1 MAEAP
6 PKKRARSSAC
16 GRCGPCL
23 APECGLCKPCLDMR
37 KRGGPGTLRKK
48 CVARICAAPVSSDA
62 RPPRVTPTPPRSRH
76 RRTRRCRNR
85 ARDRRRALE
94 VWNEQQRL
102 RNCVPPRWA
111 PAGERVK
118 AGLQPYPPITVAAAA
133 APRGARG
140 RGARAAAPAPEP
152 DGRRRARAG
161 AVADGAAPAPE
172 PWRTAPRPRRSRERT
187 GAGAPR
193 RSRRRTTTRPRR
205 RLRRTTTRPRRSPW
219 RTTTRPR
226 TEPEDDAAL
235 RATETPFR
243 AALAA
248 HAASVEPRRD
258 GRHGRGLRPAHR
270 RDAGGGDRRVRRGA
284 ARRRLRGPVERAPG
298 EGVRYDHWKP
308 DEVRAIVLAES
319 HVFTAPEEQAAKRL
333 SDAAF
338 ERLRRDHGYDG
349 PRGYV
354 RLVNCLGYG
363 EQALCA
369 DGRAADRGSTQFW
382 QLLAACSRELA
393 PATPAT
399 PVVGPGGQ
407 LSDVLKLGSP
417 RLEDRLAAKFRV
429 MRDLKARG
437 IWLLDTCVVGW
448 YIPQA
453 TYYVRSARNG
463 EVQRKAKERPPKLQ
477 DARAGA
483 LVGARTKHVVRA
495 AAAAGHLKALIPIG
509 AEVFAAIGLDRLRA
523 AAGAVVPGEAFRR
536 PTPGSGAA
544 TGPTTPTSRRSARR
558 ARTSRTSRCRA
569 RRRPAG
575 PPAAAPAAA
584 PSAVVT
590 PGPAAAAAAAP
601 SAVVTPG
608 KVPKPR
614 GPPLGATWDGA
625 RGEWVRA
632 ASPPPA
638 PVVEAEPAA
647 ADEELTEWRAAVG
660 DEWAD
665 WRGCIATVRTTR
677 SMVGCDGGCDNWFH
691 FACVGITRLP
701 RGEFYCEECKAGASQ
716 RRLEAAASTPGP
728 KPGAAPTPRPTPD
741 DRRRARTKKSGRRPA
756 AKPRQACSEAAGAA
770 DAPCGARASRA

>member
-1 MAEAP
+1 
-6 PKKRARSSAC
+6 
-16 GRCGPCL
+16 
-23 APECGLCKPCLDMR
+23 MR

-62 RPPRVTPTPPRSRH
+62 RPPRVTPTPPRSSPPPNTPLPEFGH
-76 RRTRRCRNR
+76 ESQPEL
-85 ARDRRRALE
+85 LE

-118 AGLQPYPPITVAAAA
+118 AGLQPYPPITVAAARA
-133 APRGARG
+133 ARGAR
-140 RGARAAAPAPEP
+140 RGARAGGASRLPTTSAAPDP
-152 DGRRRARAG
+152 
-161 AVADGAAPAPE
+161 VADGAAPAPE
-172 PWRTAPRPRRSRERT
+172 PEDDDAP
-187 GAGAPR
+187 APAPEADDDAPAPGR
-193 RSRRRTTTRPRR
+193 GGRRRARAG
-205 RLRRTTTRPRRSPW
+205 
-219 RTTTRPR
+219 
-226 TEPEDDAAL
+226 PEDDAAL
-235 RATETPFR
+235 RARRRVPAPR
-243 AALAA
+243 PPR
-248 HAASVEPRRD
+248 AASVTSSRQAT
-258 GRHGRGLRPAHR
+258 GRGPAPPT
-270 RDAGGGDRRVRRGA
+270 DAMLAAATGACAAALPDGDCEDLSSVRLA
-284 ARRRLRGPVERAPG
+284 KEY
-298 EGVRYDHWKP
+298 YDHWKP

-453 TYYVRSARNG
+453 TYYVRSARTG
-463 EVQRKAKERPPKLQ
+463 EVQRKAKERPPK
-477 DARAGA
+477 RCKTPA
-483 LVGARTKHVVRA
+483 LTLSWELYTKHVVRA
-495 AAAAGHLKALIPIG
+495 VAAAGHLKALIPIG

-523 AAGAVVPGEAFRR
+523 AAPGAVVPGEAFPAPNAWVRGGYGPYYAYLSAICAPGADVANVPLPR
-536 PTPGSGAA
+536 PQT
-544 TGPTTPTSRRSARR
+544 TGGRARR
-558 ARTSRTSRCRA
+558 APPPGRGRHA
-569 RRRPAG
+569 RPA
-575 PPAAAPAAA
+575 PPC
-584 PSAVVT
+584 
-590 PGPAAAAAAAP
+590 AP

-614 GPPLGATWDGA
+614 GRAPSARPGTAPGASGSAPPRRRRPLSS
-625 RGEWVRA
+625 RR
-632 ASPPPA
+632 SPRPP
-638 PVVEAEPAA
+638 
-647 ADEELTEWRAAVG
+647 
-660 DEWAD
+660 
-665 WRGCIATVRTTR
+665 TR
-677 SMVGCDGGCDNWFH
+677 S
-691 FACVGITRLP
+691 
-701 RGEFYCEECKAGASQ
+701 
-716 RRLEAAASTPGP
+716 
-728 KPGAAPTPRPTPD
+728 
-741 DRRRARTKKSGRRPA
+741 
-756 AKPRQACSEAAGAA
+756 
-770 DAPCGARASRA
+770 

>member
-1 MAEAP
+1 MRDQPPNPLFLPPSPANNKLSHSSESSVKTMAEAP

-62 RPPRVTPTPPRSRH
+62 RPPRVTPTPPRSSPPPNTPLPEFGH
-76 RRTRRCRNR
+76 ESQPEL
-85 ARDRRRALE
+85 LE

-118 AGLQPYPPITVAAAA
+118 AGLQPYPPITVAAARA
-133 APRGARG
+133 ARG
-140 RGARAAAPAPEP
+140 RAAAEPGPAAPEPDADDDAPAPAPETDDDAPAPEP
-152 DGRRRARAG
+152 
-161 AVADGAAPAPE
+161 VADGAAPAP
-172 PWRTAPRPRRSRERT
+172 
-187 GAGAPR
+187 
-193 RSRRRTTTRPRR
+193 
-205 RLRRTTTRPRRSPW
+205 
-219 RTTTRPR
+219 
-226 TEPEDDAAL
+226 EPEDDAAL

-248 HAASVEPRRD
+248 HAASVNLVATGDTVAGFAPPTDAMLAAATGACAAALPD
-258 GRHGRGLRPAHR
+258 GDCEDLSS
-270 RDAGGGDRRVRRGA
+270 VRLA
-284 ARRRLRGPVERAPG
+284 KEY
-298 EGVRYDHWKP
+298 YDHWKP

-417 RLEDRLAAKFRV
+417 RLADRLAAKFRV

-453 TYYVRSARNG
+453 TYYVRSARTG
-463 EVQRKAKERPPKLQ
+463 EVQRKAKERPPK
-477 DARAGA
+477 RCKTPA
-483 LVGARTKHVVRA
+483 LALSWELYTKHVVRA

-523 AAGAVVPGEAFRR
+523 AAPGAVVPGEAFPAPNAWVRGGYGPYYAYLSAICAPGADVANVPLPR
-536 PTPGSGAA
+536 PQT
-544 TGPTTPTSRRSARR
+544 TGR
-558 ARTSRTSRCRA
+558 
-569 RRRPAG
+569 
-575 PPAAAPAAA
+575 AAPAAA

-590 PGPAAAAAAAP
+590 PGPAAAP
-601 SAVVTPG
+601 
-608 KVPKPR
+608 PR
-614 GPPLGATWDGA
+614 
-625 RGEWVRA
+625 
-632 ASPPPA
+632 
-638 PVVEAEPAA
+638 
-647 ADEELTEWRAAVG
+647 
-660 DEWAD
+660 
-665 WRGCIATVRTTR
+665 
-677 SMVGCDGGCDNWFH
+677 
-691 FACVGITRLP
+691 
-701 RGEFYCEECKAGASQ
+701 
-716 RRLEAAASTPGP
+716 
-728 KPGAAPTPRPTPD
+728 
-741 DRRRARTKKSGRRPA
+741 
-756 AKPRQACSEAAGAA
+756 
-770 DAPCGARASRA
+770 

>member
-1 MAEAP
+1 
-6 PKKRARSSAC
+6 
-16 GRCGPCL
+16 
-23 APECGLCKPCLDMR
+23 MR
-37 KRGGPGTLRKK
+37 KRGGPGTLREK
-48 CVARICAAPVSSDA
+48 CVARICVAPVSSDA
-62 RPPRVTPTPPRSRH
+62 RPPRVTPTPPRSSPPPNTPLPEFGH
-76 RRTRRCRNR
+76 ESQPEL
-85 ARDRRRALE
+85 LE

-118 AGLQPYPPITVAAAA
+118 AGLQPYPPID
-133 APRGARG
+133 GRG
-140 RGARAAAPAPEP
+140 RPRPREDARPRRPGAA
-152 DGRRRARAG
+152 ARAG
-161 AVADGAAPAPE
+161 A
-172 PWRTAPRPRRSRERT
+172 
-187 GAGAPR
+187 
-193 RSRRRTTTRPRR
+193 TRP
-205 RLRRTTTRPRRSPW
+205 RRTTTRPRRSLWRTATRPRRSR
-219 RTTTRPR
+219 RTTTRRAGSRGGRRRASSAGGRRRARAGAGGRRRAAGDGDAVPR
-226 TEPEDDAAL
+226 RARRARGVGRTSSR
-235 RATETPFR
+235 RATRSRASPRPPTRCWRRRPAVR
-243 AALAA
+243 AALPDGDCEDLS
-248 HAASVEPRRD
+248 SV
-258 GRHGRGLRPAHR
+258 
-270 RDAGGGDRRVRRGA
+270 
-284 ARRRLRGPVERAPG
+284 RLAKEY
-298 EGVRYDHWKP
+298 YDHWKP

-338 ERLRRDHGYDG
+338 ERLRREHGYDG

-417 RLEDRLAAKFRV
+417 RLADRTR
-429 MRDLKARG
+429 
-437 IWLLDTCVVGW
+437 
-448 YIPQA
+448 
-453 TYYVRSARNG
+453 G
-463 EVQRKAKERPPKLQ
+463 EVPRHARPQGAGHLAPRHVRRRVVHPPGDVLRAVGAERRGPAQGEGAAAEAVQ

-483 LVGARTKHVVRA
+483 LVGALHEARRPRGGGGGPPA
-495 AAAAGHLKALIPIG
+495 KALIPIG

-523 AAGAVVPGEAFRR
+523 AAPGAVVPGEAFPGAQRLGPGRLRALLRLPLGDLRAGADVANVPRSR
-536 PTPGSGAA
+536 PQTTGRAA
-544 TGPTTPTSRRSARR
+544 
-558 ARTSRTSRCRA
+558 
-569 RRRPAG
+569 
-575 PPAAAPAAA
+575 PAAAPAAA

-601 SAVVTPG
+601 PSAVVTPG

-614 GPPLGATWDGA
+614 
-625 RGEWVRA
+625 VRA
-632 ASPPPA
+632 PRRDLGRRQGRVGPRAATPPPA

-665 WRGCIATVRTTR
+665 WRGCICNGPYHG

-701 RGEFYCEECKAGASQ
+701 RGEFYCEECKARREAKR
-716 RRLEAAASTPGP
+716 RRLEAAASTP
-728 KPGAAPTPRPTPD
+728 R
-741 DRRRARTKKSGRRPA
+741 RRRARTKNAARARRRRRGRRRTIAAAPARRNPGGARRAASRLVRRAAAGRPA
-756 AKPRQACSEAAGAA
+756 AV
-770 DAPCGARASRA
+770 APCGAQASLARPGGAAWHLRGSR